1 MYILGIYIF
10 VYIKHI
16 NSNRHRTIFFIFLF
30 CNTLTAKLD
39 GKAFFKN
46 IIAIYFQLKRFS
58 NFQFPFLHSFY
69 KTNDFVTIHYATGIS
84 IIHFDKDKHDKQE
97 FVSRKLFGRELQEVL
112 FNSILLTFIISTK
125 KTKQLKNE
133 IKENT

>member
-1 MYILGIYIF
+1 MHIYIYIYLYICIYMCICMNIYIYIYIYVYMYILGIYIF

-16 NSNRHRTIFFIFLF
+16 NSNRHKTIFFIFLF
-30 CNTLTAKLD
+30 YNTLTAKLD

-58 NFQFPFLHSFY
+58 NFQFPFLHSFF

-84 IIHFDKDKHDKQE
+84 LIHFL
-97 FVSRKLFGRELQEVL
+97 FKLLDL
-112 FNSILLTFIISTK
+112 H
-125 KTKQLKNE
+125 
-133 IKENT
+133 KEK

>member
-1 MYILGIYIF
+1 MCICMNIYIYIYIYVYMYILGIYIF

-16 NSNRHRTIFFIFLF
+16 NSNRHKTIFFIFLF

-58 NFQFPFLHSFY
+58 NFQFPFLHSFF
-69 KTNDFVTIHYATGIS
+69 KKNDFVTIHYATGIS
-84 IIHFDKDKHDKQE
+84 LIHF
-97 FVSRKLFGRELQEVL
+97 LFKMLDWY
-112 FNSILLTFIISTK
+112 
-125 KTKQLKNE
+125 
-133 IKENT
+133 KEE

>member
-1 MYILGIYIF
+1 MYMYICIYMCICIYIYMYICIYIYILGIYIF
-10 VYIKHI
+10 VYVKHI
-16 NSNRHRTIFFIFLF
+16 NSNRHKTIFFIFLF

-46 IIAIYFQLKRFS
+46 IIAIFFQLKRFS

-84 IIHFDKDKHDKQE
+84 IIHILF
-97 FVSRKLFGRELQEVL
+97 KLLHL
-112 FNSILLTFIISTK
+112 Y
-125 KTKQLKNE
+125 
-133 IKENT
+133 KEE